1 MAVEAGVDT
10 PLLGEEPPLQQTVS
24 ASANGAAKDSV
35 VQFGCEILYAT
46 EGQDLDM
53 EIDIIRLGDCTGEAS
68 VEYFT
73 ADSSAKAGEKYQA
86 TRGTVN
92 FAAGETHQTMTVK
105 ILDDAKWN
113 ATLEFS
119 VQLTNAV
126 GASLGKYLHTCRV
139 KVIDDDTFPTNKYA
153 QCFKDGSHEEIPGAG
168 LMLEF
173 VRLCM
178 HDSVIK
184 WKTVK
189 CVLLDQLKGLYF
201 FVTMWLQLYMI
212 DTVLHAHAPHGEA
225 GEAGEERLLA
235 EANSTSRRF
244 LARALH
250 EEHGEGEEEGFGLML
265 HALLVPGSRRQTAML
280 VAAVYIVPF
289 FLIHL
294 TDFWMCFIS
303 LRGSIRKLLQANLLR
318 KFLNYKEEIRPT
330 ITLSQIQM
338 AMVRDVQEVVEFGFM
353 KLLSLARIFGKLT
366 FAMIF
371 ILAESPVGG
380 VPLLICPVI
389 LGVFLCLREAKTK
402 RVTEAQAHAQDSVV
416 QQVTDAVQNY
426 RLIADFAMRPIVVDK
441 YEKAIDGLN
450 AQENNSLAVVKNNAS
465 LAPLLTTIFIGVY
478 MVYAATMVASGS
490 MYSIGTFVTT
500 INVFKEVGVE
510 IQEIC
515 TELIEIQRT
524 FEPLAKIATFMNMPT
539 DMEDRKRINR
549 LRRQSGKD
557 QHVALKQGQASDSF
571 AVDSMAIVVRG
582 LTFGFGK
589 EEPLLR
595 NVTESWIQG
604 KIYAFVGPPHEGKG
618 TLLKLLGQVYM
629 PHEEEG
635 GNVFVPPHLRIL
647 HLHNEAL
654 IMHGTLMQ
662 NLLLGQSLERVGG
675 MERVRRICT
684 LLRFE
689 PKLLEHLSNEDSKSW
704 HTLLTDT
711 ASSRLTLAR
720 AFLMNAEVM
729 ALHKPLSSFN
739 KEEARRI
746 MQLLRQ
752 HVAERGLE
760 LPEAEQ
766 RLRRPRTVFFTAGDM
781 EPVAGVDK
789 SYRISRSGGVEA
801 MRVGK

>member
-1 MAVEAGVDT
+1 MSRTVVAASTSPSEQ
-10 PLLGEEPPLQQTVS
+10 PLLAAEDPEQSARAPAGNENAILQFSTEL
-24 ASANGAAKDSV
+24 
-35 VQFGCEILYAT
+35 FFAT
-46 EGQDLDM
+46 EGEDHQM
-53 EIDIIRLGDCTGEAS
+53 QIDVVRLGDSTGVSKVDYKTVDA
-68 VEYFT
+68 
-73 ADSSAKAGEKYQA
+73 SAKAGEKYEA
-86 TRGTVN
+86 TSGTLT
-92 FAAGETHQTMTVK
+92 FEAGEHMKSITVE
-105 ILDDAKWN
+105 ILDDDKWN
-113 ATLEFS
+113 ATLEFK
-119 VQLTNAV
+119 VDLENPQ
-126 GASLGKYLHTCRV
+126 GAQLGKYLHTCRV
-139 KVIDDDTFPTNKYA
+139 KVIDDDLFPTNKYA
-153 QCFKDGSHEEIPGAG
+153 ENFKSGTQEEIPGAG
-168 LMLEF
+168 LFFEYIK
-173 VRLCM
+173 LCL
-178 HDSVIK
+178 HDPQVK
-184 WKTVK
+184 WKTIK
-189 CVLLDQLKGLYF
+189 CILLDQLKGVYF
-201 FVTMWLQLYMI
+201 FITMWLQLYMI
-212 DTVLHAHAPHGEA
+212 DTVL
-225 GEAGEERLLA
+225 L
-235 EANSTSRRF
+235 T
-244 LARALH
+244 
-250 EEHGEGEEEGFGLML
+250 EHGAEGHEAHEGHHHGGFSLML
-265 HALLVPGSRRQTAML
+265 HTLLVPGSRRQTAMV
-280 VAAVYIVPF
+280 VAAVYILPF
-289 FLIHL
+289 FVIHF
-294 TDFWMCFIS
+294 TDYCMCYIGLS
-303 LRGSIRKLLQANLLR
+303 GAIRKMLQANLLR
-318 KFLNYKEEIRPT
+318 KYLNYNEEVRPT
-330 ITLSQIQM
+330 LALSQIQM
-338 AMVRDVQEVVEFGFM
+338 AMVRDVKEVVDMGYM
-353 KLLSLARIFGKLT
+353 KLLALVRIIGKLL
-366 FAMIF
+366 FALVF
-371 ILAESPVGG
+371 IMAESPVGS
-380 VPLLICPVI
+380 VPLLVCPAI
-389 LGVFLCLREAKTK
+389 LGVFLCLREAKTV